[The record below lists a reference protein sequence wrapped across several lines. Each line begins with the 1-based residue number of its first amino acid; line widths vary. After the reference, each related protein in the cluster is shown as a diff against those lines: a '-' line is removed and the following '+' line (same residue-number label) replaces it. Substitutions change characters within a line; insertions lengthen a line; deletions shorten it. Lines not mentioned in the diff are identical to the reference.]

1 MCTVDGMS
9 ASNVVR
15 SECGADIGCRV
26 GSAWVIGWMAD
37 VVVCSTTSYDCGA
50 GRVRGVFASSISTS
64 VVSMWRLRVMFLVLG
79 AISNL
84 PVLTRQN
91 VKKQK

>member
-9 ASNVVR
+9 ASKAVR
-15 SECGADIGCRV
+15 SECRVDTGCRV
-26 GSAWVIGWMAD
+26 GSAWVAGWMAY
-37 VVVCSTTSYDCGA
+37 VVVCSTTLYVYGA

-64 VVSMWRLRVMFLVLG
+64 VVGMRRLRVMFLVLG

-91 VKKQK
+91 VKNRK